1 MKKNLKKLLV
11 GVMISS
17 MLVPTNVWAQ
27 SQDTGSTVSE
37 DNGEGISP
45 RISVSKYVEVQ
56 VEYMLL
62 ESVPKYHYYSYYD
75 YDYNTTLKG
84 TLVLQRTLD
93 TGEGVV
99 AYYAGHCSGSI

>member
-1 MKKNLKKLLV
+1 MKKNLRKLLV

-27 SQDTGSTVSE
+27 SQDIGIAVTGDTE
-37 DNGEGISP
+37 EGISP
-45 RISVSKYVEVQ
+45 RISVSKYVEIQ

-93 TGEGVV
+93 TGEGVI